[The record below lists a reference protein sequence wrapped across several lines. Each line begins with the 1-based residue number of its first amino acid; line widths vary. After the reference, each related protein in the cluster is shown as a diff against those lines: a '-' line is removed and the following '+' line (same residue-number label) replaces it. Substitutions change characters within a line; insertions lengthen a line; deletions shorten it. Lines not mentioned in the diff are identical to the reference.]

1 MGENNDLVF
10 KVIVVGES
18 GSGKSCLIQRYLT
31 DEFLDNYAVTLGVEY
46 HTKLVKIDSQISIK
60 LKIWDTAGQEAFNS
74 IVKSF
79 YRNSHVVVLVYD
91 ISRYS
96 QPHPGGKPS
105 KTLTSGTCKH
115 SKTLRRT

>member
-1 MGENNDLVF
+1 MF

-31 DEFLDNYAVTLGVEY
+31 DEFMDHYNVTLGVEY
-46 HTKLVKIDSQISIK
+46 HTKIVKIDEHLSMK

-91 ISRYS
+91 ITRYCS
-96 QPHPGGKPS
+96 THSDAKPSTTSMSGRCKPS
-105 KTLTSGTCKH
+105 KTHQKMS
-115 SKTLRRT
+115 SMS